1 MANMKAAIL
10 LLLAAAC
17 GDNLSAGPRCP
28 ADSADRHA
36 ACQLECKPSSG
47 PGSVCPGATTEACIV
62 ECEACEPGN
71 AWCPGPLP
79 ACSALCGDFAFC
91 NADRSACSCI
101 PPGEVAAVACDGQPD
116 GGR

>member
-1 MANMKAAIL
+1 MRAPIVL

-17 GDNLSAGPRCP
+17 GDNLSAAPRCP
-28 ADSADRHA
+28 ADAADRHA

-47 PGSVCPGATTEACIV
+47 PGATCPGATTEACIV
-62 ECEACEPGN
+62 ECEACEPDI

-79 ACSALCGDFAFC
+79 SCTALCGDFAFC

-101 PPGEVAAVACDGQPD
+101 PPGEVAAVACDGTAQPD